1 MRHIAERHI
10 IMKSVRTRCVLDSG
24 WAMSIYNGAMLL
36 DERRNE
42 TMPKMYKST
51 NARET
56 MCKDLHMKMNL
67 AGNPTKLV
75 QPNLFMIVDTDGLQK
90 QVNRLENEMNHMKR
104 AEARR
109 RWRRK

>member
-1 MRHIAERHI
+1 
-10 IMKSVRTRCVLDSG
+10 
-24 WAMSIYNGAMLL
+24 
-36 DERRNE
+36 
-42 TMPKMYKST
+42 MPKTYKAT

-75 QPNLFMIVDTDGLQK
+75 QPNLFMIVDTDELQK

-104 AEARR
+104 IEARR

>member
-1 MRHIAERHI
+1 
-10 IMKSVRTRCVLDSG
+10 
-24 WAMSIYNGAMLL
+24 
-36 DERRNE
+36 
-42 TMPKMYKST
+42 MPKMYKAT

-56 MCKDLHMKMNL
+56 MCKDLHVKTNMHK
-67 AGNPTKLV
+67 GPTKLV
-75 QPNLFMIVDTDGLQK
+75 SPTLFLLVDTDELQK